1 MKLSQITVLLLI
13 STVLIF
19 NSCNSSQKDSDEGE
33 GGKLPNIVLIL
44 SDDQAWYDYSF
55 MGHEFIQTPN
65 IDRLANAGVTFT
77 QGYVPASLCRPSL
90 ASLVTGLYPHQ
101 HKVLGND
108 PVFDWGESPKHREE
122 WLIKRAEANKEVIGY
137 FAQFDA
143 LPELLREKDY
153 LSFQTGKWWEGHPEN
168 GGFDYSMTHAD
179 PARGGRHGDIG
190 LEIGRRGMD
199 TIYQFID
206 LAMEEEKPFF
216 LWYAPF
222 LPHTPHNPPDSLLQK
237 YLPYAPTRAI
247 AAYWA
252 NCEWFDITCGQL
264 IDFIDKKGVSDN
276 TLFIYV
282 CDNGWVQDPERSN
295 RYAEPSKRSPYNTGV
310 RTPVMFAWEGVIDPE
325 MDTMSIVSSIDI
337 VPTILEI
344 TGIEKPQNLHGIDV
358 LNDEL
363 LKPRESVFG
372 EIYDHDFSTIDS
384 SLQYRLAIT
393 NPYKLILPDKNNRPD
408 EEVQLF
414 NIIED
419 PYETQNLAE
428 QLPVVTA
435 DLQDRI
441 KEFWRGTGQ

>member
-1 MKLSQITVLLLI
+1 V
-13 STVLIF
+13 
-19 NSCNSSQKDSDEGE
+19 N
-33 GGKLPNIVLIL
+33 
-44 SDDQAWYDYSF
+44 
-55 MGHEFIQTPN
+55 
-65 IDRLANAGVTFT
+65 R
-77 QGYVPASLCRPSL
+77 
-90 ASLVTGLYPHQ
+90 
-101 HKVLGND
+101 
-108 PVFDWGESPKHREE
+108 
-122 WLIKRAEANKEVIGY
+122 EVIEY
-137 FAQFDA
+137 FTQFDA
-143 LPELLREKDY
+143 LPELLKEKDY
-153 LSFQTGKWWEGHPEN
+153 LSFQTGKWWEGNPVN
-168 GGFDYSMTHAD
+168 GGFDYWMTHGD
-179 PARGGRHGDIG
+179 PSEGGRHGDVG
-190 LEIGRRGMD
+190 LQIGRDGMD
-199 TIYQFID
+199 TIYRFID
-206 LAMEEEKPFF
+206 LAMEEDKPFF

-384 SLQYRLAIT
+384 SLQFRLAIT